1 MTATYAEGDF
11 SFVKDATER
20 TMFED
25 MWAAI
30 GAADGWNDMK
40 ADPGEGGFMYSRAP
54 IVERVTAHLKDRVGH
69 SGASFGY
76 TMRAMQ
82 LLARIGWAAWVAQV
96 AQVLEKTLL

>member
-1 MTATYAEGDF
+1 MTTQYAEGDF
-11 SFVKDATER
+11 SFVKSAIDR

-30 GAADGWNDMK
+30 NAAEGWADMK
-40 ADPGEGGFMYSRAP
+40 ADPGEGGFMFGHAP
-54 IVERVTAHLKDRVGH
+54 IVERVTAQLKDRVGH

-82 LLARIGWAAWVAQV
+82 QLARVGWAQFIS
-96 AQVLEKTLL
+96 LHG